1 MHFDYAGREW
11 QALTRFYKDTRMTR
25 SISGP
30 NFADCL
36 SVGQAAGF
44 LGVSTATLRNWDRS
58 GKLKPR
64 RHPQNGYRI
73 YLHEDL
79 EAVLR
84 SADLSTLTDES
95 FAPVVDWN
103 EMGESEH
110 FVQFYENDEFLIES
124 VSSFVGADL
133 NDNQSG
139 LVIATAEH
147 RQAIQR
153 KLIACGVDVPSATEA
168 GRYVVLDASETM
180 STFMV
185 GGMPDP
191 QLFNETVG
199 GILANLSQGGRRIRA
214 FGEMVAL
221 LWAEGNRDAA
231 IRLEELWNKLGKRYT
246 FALFCAYP
254 IANFDQEIH
263 AAPFDGI
270 CSCHTRVIPTESYA
284 ANGDVDKRLRMIA
297 LLQQKAQSLEAEI
310 EHRAEAQKALAKR
323 ERELADFFEN
333 ATEGLHKVGAD
344 GTILWANKAEYDSLG
359 YPAEEYIGHSITE
372 FHVDAHVIADI
383 LQKLQTG
390 QTLENLAARLRCK
403 NGSIKQ
409 VLINSNACF
418 ENGEFAYTRCFT
430 RDVTDQWQAEQAL
443 READLRKD
451 AFLATLA
458 HELRNPLAPIGNAL
472 ELLRVNQ
479 ADEPAAMEAIEIMER
494 QLRQLTRLVDDLL
507 DISRITR
514 DKIELRKETIELTSV
529 IQNAIE
535 TSRPLIDS
543 AGHELIV
550 KLPTRPL
557 FVRADAAR
565 MAQVFSNLLNNS
577 AKYTQR
583 GGQIEIDAQQIA
595 DEAVVTVRDNGMGI
609 SCEALAYVFDMFRQV
624 DGSLERSQGGLG
636 IGLTLV
642 RRLVELHGGTINA
655 QSEGSGKGCEFMVR
669 IPLAAAD
676 AATTS
681 ASQAAGK
688 LLPPKRRILVV
699 DDNKDSGDTL
709 SLLLRLKGHDVRTGR
724 NGFEAVDLAAEF
736 SPHVILMDVG
746 MPKMNGYDAT
756 RRIREMAGGR
766 DMLIIALTGWGQSE
780 DVQRS
785 ADAGCSVHLVK
796 PVDFT
801 ALEKLLA
808 AT

>member
-1 MHFDYAGREW
+1 MA
-11 QALTRFYKDTRMTR
+11 R
-25 SISGP
+25 SSSGP

-36 SVGQAAGF
+36 SVGQAAGY

-95 FAPVVDWN
+95 FAPVVEWK

-124 VSSFVGADL
+124 VSSFVGAAL
-133 NDNQSG
+133 TDNQSG

-153 KLIACGVDVPSATEA
+153 KLLACGVDVSEATEA

-185 GGMPDP
+185 DDMPDAH
-191 QLFNETVG
+191 LFNETIG
-199 GILANLSQGGRRIRA
+199 SILANLSQGGRRIRA

-231 IRLEELWNKLGKRYT
+231 IRLEELWNELGKRHT

-254 IANFDQEIH
+254 IAGFDHESH
-263 AAPFDGI
+263 ATPFDGI

-284 ANGDVDKRLRMIA
+284 ANGDVDERLRMIA
-297 LLQQKAQSLEAEI
+297 ILQQKAQSLEAEI
-310 EHRAEAQKALAKR
+310 DHRAAAQKVLARR

-333 ATEGLHKVGAD
+333 ATEGLHKIGAD

-359 YPAEEYIGHSITE
+359 YSAEEYIGRSITE
-372 FHVDAHVIADI
+372 FHVDAEVIADI

-390 QTLENLAARLRCK
+390 QTLENCPARLRCK

-418 ENGEFAYTRCFT
+418 EDGEFAYTRCFT

-443 READLRKD
+443 READGRKD

-479 ADEPAAMEAIEIMER
+479 ANEPVAIEAMEIMER

-507 DISRITR
+507 DVSRITR
-514 DKIELRKETIELTSV
+514 DKIELRTDRIELASV
-529 IQNAIE
+529 IKNAVE

-550 KLPTRPL
+550 KLPNRPL
-557 FVRADAAR
+557 FVNADAAR

-577 AKYTQR
+577 AKYTER
-583 GGQIEIDAQQIA
+583 GGRIEIEAQQLA
-595 DEAVVTVRDNGMGI
+595 GEAVVTVRDNGMGI

-624 DGSLERSQGGLG
+624 DRSLERSQGGLG

-642 RRLVELHGGTINA
+642 RRLLELHGGTINA
-655 QSEGSGKGCEFMVR
+655 QSEGPGKGCEFVVR
-669 IPLAAAD
+669 IPMAAES
-676 AATTS
+676 TGTS
-681 ASQAAGK
+681 TSQPAGK
-688 LLPPKRRILVV
+688 LSPPKQRILVV

-709 SLLLRLKGHDVRTGR
+709 SLLLRLKGHDVRTARDGL
-724 NGFEAVDLAAEF
+724 EAVDLTAEF
-736 SPHVILMDVG
+736 TPHVILMDVG

-756 RRIREMAGGR
+756 RRIRELPCGR
-766 DMLIIALTGWGQSE
+766 DILIVALTGWGQSE

-785 ADAGCSVHLVK
+785 ADAGCSAHLVK

-801 ALEKLLA
+801 ALEMLLA
-808 AT
+808 APNTAAV